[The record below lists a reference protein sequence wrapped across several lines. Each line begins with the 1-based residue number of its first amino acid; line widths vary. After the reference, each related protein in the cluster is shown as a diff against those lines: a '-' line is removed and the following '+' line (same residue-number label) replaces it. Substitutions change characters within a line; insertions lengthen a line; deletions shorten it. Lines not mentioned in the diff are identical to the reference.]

1 MKIYTGEGGGGGL
14 EGKGE
19 KTVYG
24 CEIGHRWKGEWEWS
38 TGFRDGIVSVAQVGG
53 RHHFTICKQAV
64 PFCDG

>member
-1 MKIYTGEGGGGGL
+1 M

-24 CEIGHRWKGEWEWS
+24 CEIGHRWKGEWGWS